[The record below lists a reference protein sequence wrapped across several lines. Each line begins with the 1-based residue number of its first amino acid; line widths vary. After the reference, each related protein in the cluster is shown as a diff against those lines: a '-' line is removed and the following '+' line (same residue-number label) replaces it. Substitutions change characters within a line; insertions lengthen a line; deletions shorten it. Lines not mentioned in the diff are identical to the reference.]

1 LFFAGDFSQLE
12 PPCTEPLYS
21 SKNKDCTGFHGLLNA
36 FVELNGCH
44 RFRDDPNYGAIMRRL
59 REGQVLKED
68 ITFLNGNCVINST
81 HIPHS
86 NVPVAVYQ
94 NKNRDAINTAMFEKY
109 CTINK
114 PRNSHDIFGE
124 ANLVLM
130 DNLEMADSAKTYVRV
145 TSNEM
150 KWYFY

>member
-1 LFFAGDFSQLE
+1 MLSLSLMD
-12 PPCTEPLYS
+12 
-21 SKNKDCTGFHGLLNA
+21 
-36 FVELNGCH
+36 
-44 RFRDDPNYGAIMRRL
+44 AIGPEMILIMVPSCAVYAKVKFWR
-59 REGQVLKED
+59 KT
-68 ITFLNGNCVINST
+68 TFLNGNCVINST

-86 NVPVAVYQ
+86 NVVAVYQ

>member
-1 LFFAGDFSQLE
+1 
-12 PPCTEPLYS
+12 
-21 SKNKDCTGFHGLLNA
+21 
-36 FVELNGCH
+36 
-44 RFRDDPNYGAIMRRL
+44 MRRL